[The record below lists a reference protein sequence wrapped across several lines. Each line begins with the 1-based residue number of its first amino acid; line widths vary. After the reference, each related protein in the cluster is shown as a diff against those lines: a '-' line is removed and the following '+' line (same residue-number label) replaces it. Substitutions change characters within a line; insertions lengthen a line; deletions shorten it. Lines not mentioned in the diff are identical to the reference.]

1 MPLIRRPADPNQALK
16 ERAARWLITPSAL
29 VELSLDD
36 ALQVVDYMRP
46 RQLAAG
52 TVVLREGDTATSDH
66 MLLVLEGELS
76 VEKRSQQSVD
86 GDMVVRVMGPGSL
99 IGELGLL
106 DGAPRSA
113 SCVAQTD
120 LSVAVMTRQQLL
132 RLLQEQPRVGAKLV
146 LAISKRMADH
156 LREMTRKLELLSKMN
171 RALGE
176 ELTAL
181 PGEAAW
187 NEWGRPGQ

>member
-1 MPLIRRPADPNQALK
+1 MRRAPDPDIALK

-29 VELSLDD
+29 EELSLDD
-36 ALQVVDYMRP
+36 AMAVVAYMRP
-46 RQLAAG
+46 RRIAAG
-52 TVVLREGDTATSDH
+52 TVVLREGDLVSGDH
-66 MLLVLEGELS
+66 MLLLVEGELS
-76 VEKRSQQSVD
+76 IEKRSQQAGV
-86 GDMVVRVMGPGSL
+86 GDMVVRLVGPGSL
-99 IGELGLL
+99 IGEMSLL

-120 LSVAVMTRQQLL
+120 LLVMVLSRSQFM
-132 RLLQEQPRVGAKLV
+132 RLLNDQPRVGAKLL

-176 ELTAL
+176 TLTAQ
-181 PGEAAW
+181 PPETGNW
-187 NEWGRPGQ
+187 NEWGRP

>member
-1 MPLIRRPADPNQALK
+1 
-16 ERAARWLITPSAL
+16 
-29 VELSLDD
+29 
-36 ALQVVDYMRP
+36 
-46 RQLAAG
+46 
-52 TVVLREGDTATSDH
+52 
-66 MLLVLEGELS
+66 
-76 VEKRSQQSVD
+76 
-86 GDMVVRVMGPGSL
+86 MGPGSL